1 MSVLIFASGA
11 VFALL
16 LPRQWQW
23 QWQWQWRGDWRL
35 PGGRRKTLVVFGDSL
50 TQHGYRL
57 DTAGWVAGLSD
68 VLVRRVDVLNRGY
81 SGFTTLQGVRILPA
95 ILGHHSLRPV
105 DVLFIFFGAND
116 ACISGTEQHVPLPQ
130 FRQNIRELVAVAK
143 RHSLRV
149 ALITPPPIELEAL
162 KKRNAER
169 GKAILADRNNEETRQ
184 YAQAVILEGASLKV
198 PVLDIFSPMLAT
210 DRGPGALLLDGLHFN
225 GLGNQQLLALVR
237 DGLLKT
243 HFPDLLAGELDFQNT
258 F

>member
-1 MSVLIFASGA
+1 VSVLIFASGA

-23 QWQWQWRGDWRL
+23 QWQWQWQGDWRL

-68 VLVRRVDVLNRGY
+68 VLVRRVDVLNRG
-81 SGFTTLQGVRILPA
+81 
-95 ILGHHSLRPV
+95 
-105 DVLFIFFGAND
+105 
-116 ACISGTEQHVPLPQ
+116 
-130 FRQNIRELVAVAK
+130 IRELVAVAK

-225 GLGNQQLLALVR
+225 ELGNQQLLALVR

-258 F
+258 S